1 MKGIFAAVFLQSVEV
16 RGLLERVDGI
26 KNVLARDHMKVA
38 FFGRTS
44 NGKST
49 VINALL
55 QDKVLP
61 TGIGHT
67 TNCFCSVV
75 GCNEEEGYML
85 PPGSSQPQNVKVRT
99 YLIWIVILIYN
110 RMFNNWHMLFIWK
123 RVVIQVVS
131 YKYIGQCQGKPII
144 PSLWLHHNI
153 TGVHYLRMMLF

>member
-1 MKGIFAAVFLQSVEV
+1 
-16 RGLLERVDGI
+16 
-26 KNVLARDHMKVA
+26 MKVA

-75 GCNEEEGYML
+75 GCNEEEGYLL
-85 PPGSSQPQNVKVRT
+85 PPGSSQPQNVKVCV
-99 YLIWIVILIYN
+99 Y
-110 RMFNNWHMLFIWK
+110 ML
-123 RVVIQVVS
+123 
-131 YKYIGQCQGKPII
+131 
-144 PSLWLHHNI
+144 H
-153 TGVHYLRMMLF
+153 